1 MKASSLKLIAL
12 SIGLAFSLGAA
23 AAETMSKDDYKA
35 ACGAKA
41 DAKAQLDE
49 AAGCR
54 ARNRLNDTA
63 GLLPPASAMPHPA
76 GRSGG

>member
-1 MKASSLKLIAL
+1 MKTPSLKLIAL
-12 SIGLAFSLGAA
+12 SIGVAFSLGAA
-23 AAETMSKDDYKA
+23 AESMSKDDYKA

-54 ARNRLNDTA
+54 ARNWLNDTA